1 MEKVKDF
8 NKAFR
13 YMRLLTAISLL
24 GFMATTLI
32 YLFSYYYLKQAKE
45 KQDVYVLTPQGTMQ
59 ARLAAEEDI
68 NPYEAQLLSELFI
81 QHMFAHDQD
90 TYLDHTETALQ
101 LIDQPSGLMITKAF
115 EDGDVR
121 NQYIRWGSRTGVEI
135 DSIKILN
142 QSLPYEMVAY
152 FRQQH
157 YIGTEQKTELAIA
170 LKYDLIRTH
179 RHRKNPL
186 GLLMTGVDFIP
197 YPISQK
203 QPKNP

>member
-13 YMRLLTAISLL
+13 SMRLLTAICIA
-24 GFMATTLI
+24 GFMCTTLI
-32 YLFSYYYLKQAKE
+32 YLFSYQYLSKAKE

-59 ARLAAEEDI
+59 ARLTEEKDI

-90 TYLDHTETALQ
+90 TYQDYTETALQ
-101 LIDQPSGLMITKAF
+101 LIDQPGGLMITKAF

-121 NQYIRWGSRTGVEI
+121 NQYIRWGSRTQVEV
-135 DSIKILN
+135 DSIRILS
-142 QSLPYEMVAY
+142 QSLPYRMVAY

-157 YIGTEQKTELAIA
+157 FIGNEQKTELAIA
-170 LKYDLIRTH
+170 LKYELVRTH

-197 YPISQK
+197 YPLSQK
-203 QPKNP
+203 KP

>member
-13 YMRLLTAISLL
+13 SMRLLSAISLI
-24 GFMATTLI
+24 GFMITSLVYI
-32 YLFSYYYLKQAKE
+32 FSYNYLKAAKE
-45 KQDVYVLTPQGTMQ
+45 KQDVYVVTPQGTMQ
-59 ARLAAEEDI
+59 ARLVEEEEI
-68 NPYEAQLLSELFI
+68 NPFEAQLLSELFI

-90 TYLDHTETALQ
+90 TYQDHTESALQ

-142 QSLPYEMVAY
+142 QSLPYKMVAY

-157 YIGTEQKTELAIA
+157 FIGGEQKTELAIA
-170 LKYDLIRTH
+170 LKYELVRTH

-186 GLLMTGVDFIP
+186 GLLMAQVDFIP
-197 YPISQK
+197 YPIQQK
-203 QPKNP
+203 K